1 MNNRRRVF
9 NREFPLLTIT
19 PAGKAGGPGN
29 HTMFESILD
38 EEERGQVGIGTLIV
52 FIAMVLVAAI
62 AAGVLINTAG
72 FLQTQAEA
80 TGEEST
86 SQVSDRLQVVSQSGN
101 VTTDDGNQSVTDIDF
116 VLAKA
121 PGAGSI
127 DLDQV
132 SAELIGAN
140 GQESFQ
146 LNELDDGA
154 VDIFTDSDDG
164 VVLTDSSDRAVVS
177 FNLSADNIDYG
188 DLEPGDRLSV
198 TFTGASGATTTT
210 EIRVPTTLTSDQDS
224 VRL

>member
-1 MNNRRRVF
+1 
-9 NREFPLLTIT
+9 
-19 PAGKAGGPGN
+19 
-29 HTMFESILD
+29 MFETILD

-86 SQVSDRLQVVSQSGN
+86 SQVSDRLQVVSQSGTVDADGDEIN
-101 VTTDDGNQSVTDIDF
+101 VTEIDF

-121 PGAGSI
+121 PGAGAI
-127 DLDQV
+127 DLAQV
-132 SAELIGAN
+132 SAELIGTN

-146 LNELDDGA
+146 VSELDESDLGNESTDSP
-154 VDIFTDSDDG
+154 VQIFTAPDDNS
-164 VVLTDSSDRAVVS
+164 VVLTDSSDRAEVKFVLDDGPVNYG
-177 FNLSADNIDYG
+177 NLST
-188 DLEPGDRLSV
+188 GDRLSV
-198 TFTGASGATTTT
+198 TFTAASGATTTT
-210 EIRVPTTLTSDQDS
+210 EIRVPTTLTSDQTS